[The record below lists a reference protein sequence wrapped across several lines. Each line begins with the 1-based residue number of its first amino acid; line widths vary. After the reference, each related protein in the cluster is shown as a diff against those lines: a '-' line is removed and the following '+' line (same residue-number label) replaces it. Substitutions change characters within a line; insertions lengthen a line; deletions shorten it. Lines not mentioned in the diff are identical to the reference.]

1 MNQSDSFGLN
11 MRWRPVESGGRRTGA
26 PPGPRFYAT
35 AAFVAEG
42 DPRAQYS
49 IELELDGDRARA
61 RFLAPEVVERDVL
74 PGAGLWILDG
84 SRIVADAV
92 VTEE

>member
-1 MNQSDSFGLN
+1 MNQDDSFGLI

-42 DPRAQYS
+42 DLRAQYY
-49 IELELDGDRARA
+49 IELELD
-61 RFLAPEVVERDVL
+61 
-74 PGAGLWILDG
+74 
-84 SRIVADAV
+84 
-92 VTEE
+92 

>member
-1 MNQSDSFGLN
+1 
-11 MRWRPVESGGRRTGA
+11 
-26 PPGPRFYAT
+26 
-35 AAFVAEG
+35 VAEG
-42 DPRAQYS
+42 DLRAQYS

-61 RFLAPEVVERDVL
+61 RFLAPEVVKGDVL
-74 PGAGLWILDG
+74 PGVGLWILEG